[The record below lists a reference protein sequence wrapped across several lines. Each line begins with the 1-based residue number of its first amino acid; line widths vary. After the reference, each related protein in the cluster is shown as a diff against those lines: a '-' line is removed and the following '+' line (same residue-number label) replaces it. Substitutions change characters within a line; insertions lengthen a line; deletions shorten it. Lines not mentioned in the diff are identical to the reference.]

1 MRYALQLSLYQYIIE
16 KYYGMKVSVEPSH
29 RSTPQSPSPR
39 PRHGEGGRI
48 LDGHVPRKDDCARST
63 RERPKRPAFK
73 CSLSDRIVMTAV
85 RDAQGK
91 LYEKKIAMLNGID
104 FSPMA

>member
-1 MRYALQLSLYQYIIE
+1 MADAAQRRLRAIDSGTTSGQ
-16 KYYGMKVSVEPSH
+16 
-29 RSTPQSPSPR
+29 
-39 PRHGEGGRI
+39 
-48 LDGHVPRKDDCARST
+48 
-63 RERPKRPAFK
+63 AFK

-104 FSPMA
+104 FLADSDHAASHDDA